1 MKKILILLVVGVLVA
16 AMVYAYITWV
26 NAMREK
32 PHEIALAAVTNTT
45 IVSMLEENGAI
56 RPRNQVIVKSEV
68 NGRVDNV
75 YIEAGD
81 VVTAGHVL
89 VELDKTDLLN
99 RRRELELDARESM
112 LQLEGAQLDYQR
124 NRELYQAKLV
134 SPDVYDRMRI
144 ERDLKSNRVD
154 KIRSQ
159 ITTVDDNLRKTTIN
173 APMRGTIYDRA
184 IEVGEVV
191 IGASSVSSGTEM
203 MKIADLD
210 LLEVRALVN
219 EVDISSISTGMPVMI
234 SVESLQGHAFHGSI
248 ARIAPAASTDKQTQL
263 PLGFEVTVLL
273 DARSTQLKPGMTA
286 TVMFTRGVASNVVAV
301 PLPAVFCDNY
311 EVAPSEQQFYVFVKN
326 VTNFTKC
333 TVAIGVHD
341 LKHVQ
346 ITSGLTERVMIALER
361 PLPAIPASDTEPA
374 SQREQH

>member
-248 ARIAPAASTDKQTQL
+248 ERIAPAASNDKQTQL

-286 TVMFTRGVASNVVAV
+286 TVLFTRGVASNVVAV

-346 ITSGLTERVMIALER
+346 ITSGLTERVMVALER
-361 PLPAIPASDTEPA
+361 PLPASPASDTEPA
-374 SQREQH
+374 SQRTQH

>member
-1 MKKILILLVVGVLVA
+1 MKKILILLVVGALVA

-248 ARIAPAASTDKQTQL
+248 ERIAPAASNDKQTQL

-346 ITSGLTERVMIALER
+346 ITSGLTERVMVALER
-361 PLPAIPASDTEPA
+361 PLPASPASDTEPA
-374 SQREQH
+374 SQRTQH

>member
-1 MKKILILLVVGVLVA
+1 MVGALVA

-234 SVESLQGHAFHGSI
+234 SVESLQGHAFNGSI

-361 PLPAIPASDTEPA
+361 PLPASPASDTEPA

>member
-1 MKKILILLVVGVLVA
+1 MKKILTLVVVGALMA
-16 AMVYAYITWV
+16 AGVYAYIAWV

-32 PHEIALAAVTNTT
+32 PHEIPLVAATNTT
-45 IVSMLEENGAI
+45 IVSILEENGAI
-56 RPRNQVIVKSEV
+56 RPRNQVIIKSEV
-68 NGRVDNV
+68 NGRVENV

-81 VVTAGHVL
+81 VVTAGCVL
-89 VELDKTDLLN
+89 VELDKIDLLN
-99 RRRELELDARESM
+99 KRRELELDARESM

-144 ERDLKSNRVD
+144 ERDLKSNRVE

-159 ITTVDDNLRKTTIN
+159 ITTVDDNLRKTTIS

-234 SVESLQGHAFHGSI
+234 SVESLQGHAFHGSV

-273 DARSTQLKPGMTA
+273 DARNTQLKPGMTA
-286 TVMFTRGVASNVVAV
+286 TVLFTRGVASNVVAV

-311 EVAPSEQQFYVFVKN
+311 EVAPSEQQFYIYVKN
-326 VTNFTKC
+326 ATNFIKH
-333 TVAIGVHD
+333 TVTIGVHD

-361 PLPAIPASDTEPA
+361 PLPASPANDRAAEP
-374 SQREQH
+374 QRAQH

>member
-1 MKKILILLVVGVLVA
+1 MKKILTLLLVGALVA
-16 AMVYAYITWV
+16 AGVYAYITWV

-32 PHEIALAAVTNTT
+32 PHEIPLAAATNTT
-45 IVSMLEENGAI
+45 IVSILEENGAI
-56 RPRNQVIVKSEV
+56 RPRNQVIIKSEV
-68 NGRVDNV
+68 NGRVENV

-89 VELDKTDLLN
+89 VELDKIDLLN
-99 RRRELELDARESM
+99 KRRELELDARESL

-144 ERDLKSNRVD
+144 ERDLKSNRVE

-219 EVDISSISTGMPVMI
+219 EVDIASISTGMPVMI
-234 SVESLQGHAFHGSI
+234 SVESLQGHAFNGSV

-273 DARSTQLKPGMTA
+273 DARNTQLKPGMTA
-286 TVMFTRGVASNVVAV
+286 TVLFTRGVASNVVAV

-311 EVAPSEQQFYVFVKN
+311 EVAPSEQQFYVYVKN
-326 VTNFTKC
+326 ATNFSKC
-333 TVAIGVHD
+333 AVAIGVHD

-346 ITSGLTERVMIALER
+346 ITSGLTDRVMIALER
-361 PLPAIPASDTEPA
+361 PLPASPANDSTP
-374 SQREQH
+374 QQ